1 MVILHIASIS
11 NNPCNGVCVVVP
23 EYLETQSKYADIGF
37 ININNEKING
47 ISNCFEYKKPFDINA
62 LPAPFNKPDLVVF
75 QEAYRGDYLLIA
87 KVLQK
92 NNIPYVIVPHGELTV
107 DAQKKKRLK
116 KLAANILLFNR
127 FTNKAAAIQCL
138 SQKELDTTPFGKRK
152 FIATNGVRM
161 PVSRKERL
169 REDGIR
175 FIYIGRLDISM
186 KGLDIMLDAVF
197 QMKKRLKE
205 EHCEFFIYGP
215 DLYGRY
221 AQVQALIEKYEIGD
235 IVHLN
240 HEIIGKYKEEAL
252 LASDIF
258 IQTSR
263 NEGMPLG
270 ILEAMSYGLPVLV
283 TEGTRIADNI
293 SETDAGW
300 VAETD
305 SKSVAKAIE
314 TALNEKIKLKEKS
327 RNALSC
333 IEERFS
339 WDRISKSTVESYKEL
354 VFSKDK

>member
-1 MVILHIASIS
+1 MIILHIASIR

-23 EYLETQSKYADIGF
+23 EYLETQSKYAEIGF
-37 ININNEKING
+37 ININNEEING
-47 ISNCFEYKKPFDINA
+47 VKTRFEYKKPFDINA
-62 LPAPFNKPDLVVF
+62 LPSPFNKPDLVVF

-87 KVLQK
+87 KVLKK
-92 NNIPYVIVPHGELTV
+92 NNIPYVIVPHSELTI

-116 KLAANILLFNR
+116 KIAANILLFNR
-127 FTNKAAAIQCL
+127 FTNKALAVQCL

-161 PVSRKERL
+161 PASKKESF
-169 REDGIR
+169 REGGIR
-175 FIYIGRLDISM
+175 FTYIGRLDVSI
-186 KGLDIMLDAVF
+186 KGLDIMLEAVF
-197 QMKKRLKE
+197 QMKERLKKE
-205 EHCEFFIYGP
+205 NCELFIYGP

-240 HEIIGKYKEEAL
+240 HEIIGKDKEKAL
-252 LASDIF
+252 LDSDIF

-283 TEGTRIADNI
+283 TEGTRLADAV

-300 VAETD
+300 VADTNA
-305 SKSVAKAIE
+305 KSVAEAIE
-314 TALNEKIKLKEKS
+314 TALNERTKLEEKS
-327 RNALSC
+327 KNAISC
-333 IEERFS
+333 IRERFS
-339 WDRISKSTVESYKEL
+339 WDQIAKSTVESYKEL
-354 VFSKDK
+354 VFSRDK